1 MLVEE
6 YNSNRILFNFLIPQ
20 SLKESFD
27 VICKYNI
34 SNKSQVLNKLIKEY
48 VMDNGDIVKEEVEE
62 NNLKVKNY
70 KGWGK
75 IQSCLF
81 PSFYILNLTN
91 IKFIPLYEGLN

>member
-62 NNLKVKNY
+62 NNKLM
-70 KGWGK
+70 K
-75 IQSCLF
+75 IFKS
-81 PSFYILNLTN
+81 
-91 IKFIPLYEGLN
+91 